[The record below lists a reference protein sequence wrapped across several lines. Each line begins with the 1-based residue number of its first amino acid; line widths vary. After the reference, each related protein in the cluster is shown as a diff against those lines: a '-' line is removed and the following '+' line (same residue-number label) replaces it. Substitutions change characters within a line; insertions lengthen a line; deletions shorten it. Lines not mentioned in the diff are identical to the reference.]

1 MSIKIH
7 LLPENHDPDLH
18 QVTSDSVIFIAV
30 VYDIGQLTKTHFYL
44 ATHQFAAMM
53 TALVHIDTLLM
64 HHIHEGFGVEACTS

>member
-30 VYDIGQLTKTHFYL
+30 MYDIGQLTKTHF
-44 ATHQFAAMM
+44 
-53 TALVHIDTLLM
+53 LLGNTS
-64 HHIHEGFGVEACTS
+64 ICSYDRPCTY